1 VAGDITGD
9 DTMTQSGWR
18 LLGIT
23 GGAALLVLVLELS
36 ATYAYAE
43 PVVATVCVQAS
54 NGRLRMST
62 DGDLCRGPEQRV
74 DWTVGGEIT
83 RIEAGDGIAVD
94 PIEGGVGI
102 SLAPEAVQAPIDEA
116 CGDGSDGSAIA
127 AVNPDGS
134 VLCTAPHG
142 LVGALDAGDLAA
154 AGSLSLSA
162 CDQPDFSGQVPTRA
176 FNEVGPITLPPGVY
190 LPVVGYS
197 NEVLGRPLEWRIN
210 KTAGRGNPYIFYKG
224 SVRALI
230 RSQQAIGDR
239 RTVSAFRRFFHSDGG
254 GYIDVAN
261 QELNVTNQDFGLII
275 SEFTADYY
283 LYVEATASACAWA
296 QIGGQVAFLRIQ

>member
-1 VAGDITGD
+1 MAQNGRRCFNTA
-9 DTMTQSGWR
+9 
-18 LLGIT
+18 
-23 GGAALLVLVLELS
+23 GGAALLLLALS
-36 ATYAYAE
+36 TIQATAE

-54 NGRLRMST
+54 NGKLRVAG
-62 DGDLCRGPEQRV
+62 DGRDCRSPERTFE
-74 DWTVGGEIT
+74 WTVGGEIT
-83 RIEAGDGIAVD
+83 RIEAGYGIAVD
-94 PIEGGVGI
+94 PIEGGAGI
-102 SLAPEAVQAPIDEA
+102 SLAPEAVQAPIGEA

-127 AVNPDGS
+127 SVNPDGS

-154 AGSLSLSA
+154 LGTLSLSA
-162 CDQPDFSGQVPTRA
+162 CDEPDFSGQLPARS

-210 KTAGRGNPYIFYKG
+210 KAAGRGNPNIFYQG

-261 QELNVTNQDFGLII
+261 QQFNVTNQDFGLII
-275 SEFTADYY
+275 SQFQADYY
-283 LYVEATASACAWA
+283 LYVEASASACAWA